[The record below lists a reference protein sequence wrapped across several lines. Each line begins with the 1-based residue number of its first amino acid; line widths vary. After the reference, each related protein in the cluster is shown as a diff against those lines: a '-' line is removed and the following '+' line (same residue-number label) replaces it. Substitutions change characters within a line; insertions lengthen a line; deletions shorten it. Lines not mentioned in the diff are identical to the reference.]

1 MIGSV
6 LSLKVVWSF
15 ADITNALMAIPNLI
29 SLIALNKI
37 IVKETDE
44 YLWQGKID
52 E

>member
-6 LSLKVVWSF
+6 LSLKAVWSF

-29 SLIALNKI
+29 SLIFLNKI

-44 YLWQGKID
+44 YLWQGNLDK
-52 E
+52 